1 MMLTFIKIYLILSL
15 QIFGIVPALPMQTGA
30 IPEGIILAFRAGN
43 AEELARHFYDNIEL
57 IILDKEDVYS
67 KNQAEQILRKFFAD
81 HRPASFNII
90 HEGGK
95 ETSRY
100 AIGSFS
106 TSSGNFRVSFLIK
119 NQDGTPLIHQLRIE
133 EEDEDNL

>member
-1 MMLTFIKIYLILSL
+1 MMMFRKIWLVLLFQLIC
-15 QIFGIVPALPMQTGA
+15 FVPALQAQPGTFSEA
-30 IPEGIILAFRAGN
+30 IVLAFRAGN
-43 AEELARHFYDNIEL
+43 AEELTKHFYNNIEL
-57 IILDKEDVYS
+57 IILEKEDVYS
-67 KNQAEQILRKFFAD
+67 KTQAEQILRKFFTD
-81 HRPASFNII
+81 HRPSSFNII

-100 AIGSFS
+100 AIGSLS

>member
-1 MMLTFIKIYLILSL
+1 MKTFIKISL
-15 QIFGIVPALPMQTGA
+15 FLLLQSICIVPALPVNSGA

-43 AEELARHFYDNIEL
+43 AEELAKHFYTNIEL

-67 KNQAEQILRKFFAD
+67 KNQAEQILRKFFTD
-81 HRPASFNII
+81 HHPASFNII

-95 ETSRY
+95 EASRY
-100 AIGSFS
+100 AIGNLS

-119 NQDGTPLIHQLRIE
+119 NEDGIPLIHQLRIE
-133 EEDEDNL
+133 EEDEDNI

>member
-1 MMLTFIKIYLILSL
+1 MMSTFTKIYLVLLL
-15 QIFGIVPALPMQTGA
+15 QIFCIVPAIPMQSGP

-43 AEELARHFYDNIEL
+43 AEELAKYFYNNIEL

-67 KNQAEQILRKFFAD
+67 KNQAEQILRKFFTD
-81 HRPASFNII
+81 HHPASFNII

-100 AIGSFS
+100 AIGSLS

>member
-1 MMLTFIKIYLILSL
+1 MISTFIKIYLILSFR
-15 QIFGIVPALPMQTGA
+15 IFCIDPTIPMQSGA

-43 AEELARHFYDNIEL
+43 AEELARHFYNNIEL

-67 KNQAEQILRKFFAD
+67 KTQAEQILRNFFTD
-81 HRPASFNII
+81 HHPASFNII

-100 AIGSFS
+100 AIGSLS

>member
-1 MMLTFIKIYLILSL
+1 MKTFIKIYLVLL
-15 QIFGIVPALPMQTGA
+15 LCIFCGIPAMPMNEGT

-43 AEELARHFYDNIEL
+43 AEELAKHFNANIEL

-67 KNQAEQILRKFFAD
+67 KNQAEQILRKFFTD
-81 HRPASFNII
+81 HHPTSFNII

-100 AIGSFS
+100 AIGSLF

-119 NQDGTPLIHQLRIE
+119 NQDSTPLIHQLRIE

>member
-1 MMLTFIKIYLILSL
+1 
-15 QIFGIVPALPMQTGA
+15 MQQET
-30 IPEGIILAFRAGN
+30 IPEAIILAFRAGN
-43 AEELARHFYDNIEL
+43 AEELSKHFYNNIEL
-57 IILDKEDVYS
+57 IILENEDVYS
-67 KNQAEQILRKFFAD
+67 KTQAEQILRKFFTD
-81 HRPASFNII
+81 HRPSSFNII

-100 AIGSFS
+100 AIGSLS

-133 EEDEDNL
+133 KEDEDNL

>member
-1 MMLTFIKIYLILSL
+1 MMRTFTKIYLVLL
-15 QIFGIVPALPMQTGA
+15 FQLFCIVPALPMQSVT

-43 AEELARHFYDNIEL
+43 AEELAKHFYNNIEL
-57 IILDKEDVYS
+57 IIIENEDVYS
-67 KNQAEQILRKFFAD
+67 KNQAEQILRKFFTD
-81 HRPASFNII
+81 HHPSSFNII

-95 ETSRY
+95 ETSSY
-100 AIGSFS
+100 AIGSLS

>member
-1 MMLTFIKIYLILSL
+1 MMMFRKIWLVLLLQLICFVPSIQAQPGTFSEA
-15 QIFGIVPALPMQTGA
+15 IV
-30 IPEGIILAFRAGN
+30 LAFRAGN
-43 AEELARHFYDNIEL
+43 AEELTKHFYNNIEL
-57 IILDKEDVYS
+57 IILEKEDVYS
-67 KNQAEQILRKFFAD
+67 KTQAEQILRKFFTD
-81 HRPASFNII
+81 HRPSSFNII

-100 AIGSFS
+100 AIGSLS